1 MSEGNHVIAIQGLS
15 KRWSWGKPLAI
26 DSVSF
31 DVNDGETVGFVGLNG
46 AGKTTTIRVAVGANL
61 PTAGTVLIDGH
72 DIVRDKVSASMALGW
87 VPEFPNF
94 DMGVKASSLIKYFAG
109 YYKLGRNSDLR
120 CAEVLK
126 SVGLQGAEDK
136 KLKEYSQGMK
146 KRFSLGVSILSNPHN
161 MVFDE
166 VLNGLDP
173 EGIAY
178 FRQMVVD
185 YKKDGKAVLF
195 SSHLLSEVEALADKI
210 VFIHKGRVLKMI
222 RRADIIV
229 ASEES
234 LRIVINNIDQR
245 VISYLKTLGQLK
257 VEDNTVILSNFNA
270 EPSAISTELAKM
282 GYAVSEFTRINTS
295 LEEYFFR
302 LIGEAGSA
310 AAKPL
315 LTVDPSKS

>member
-1 MSEGNHVIAIQGLS
+1 MIAIQGLS

-46 AGKTTTIRVAVGANL
+46 AGKTTTIRVAAGANL

-72 DIVRDKVSASMALGW
+72 DIVRDKVNASMALGW

-109 YYKLGRNSDLR
+109 YYRLGRNSDLR

-126 SVGLQGAEDK
+126 SVGLEGAESK

-146 KRFSLGVSILSNPHN
+146 KRFSLGVSILPNPHN

-210 VFIHKGRVLKMI
+210 VFIHKGRVLKVI

-229 ASEES
+229 AGEES

-245 VISYLKTLGQLK
+245 VISYLETLGELK
-257 VEDNTVILSNFNA
+257 VEGSTVILSKFNA

-282 GYAVSEFTRINTS
+282 SYAVSEFTRINTS
-295 LEEYFFR
+295 LEDYFFR
-302 LIGEAGSA
+302 LIGETAT
-310 AAKPL
+310 KPL